1 MAVRRFSTS
10 SIRSGVKSSK
20 FWDQS
25 TTVIATSYISLG
37 SVKLSSN
44 ATSVTFSSIPSTYK
58 HLQVR
63 IFARKDTG
71 GNDAYALHLNGDT
84 TNANYAYH
92 LFGGDGTSFTQTVLD
107 RPDSGSVRDNA
118 WNSTVIT
125 IPDYASTSKVK
136 SWQTV
141 SGTMSQTDGSCFY
154 GGTVWDNTAA
164 INSLRFSIINSGSY
178 QFLTGSV
185 FALYGIKG

>member
-1 MAVRRFSTS
+1 MG
-10 SIRSGVKSSK
+10 IRSLRTASISTGAKRSK

-25 TTVIATSYISLG
+25 ANVIATSYISLG
-37 SVKLSSN
+37 SVKLASN
-44 ATSVTFSSIPSTYK
+44 TTTVTFSSIPSTYK
-58 HLQVR
+58 NLQIR

-92 LFGGDGTSFTQTVLD
+92 LFGGDGTAFTQTVLD
-107 RPDSGSVRDNA
+107 RSDSGSVRDNA

-125 IPDYASTSKVK
+125 IPDYTSTSKVK

-141 SGTMSQTDGSCFY
+141 SGTMSQTDGSSFY
-154 GGTVWDNTAA
+154 GTTVWDNTAA
-164 INSLRFSIINSGSY
+164 INSLRFSTINGSY
-178 QFLTGSV
+178 NFITGSV